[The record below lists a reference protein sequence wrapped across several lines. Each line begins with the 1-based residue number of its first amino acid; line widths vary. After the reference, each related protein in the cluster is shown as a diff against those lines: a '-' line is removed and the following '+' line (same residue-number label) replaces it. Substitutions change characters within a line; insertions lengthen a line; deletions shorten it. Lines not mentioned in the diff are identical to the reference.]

1 MSAEAKI
8 AQFYRTYLGREPDAG
23 GLAGYTRQANDG
35 RKLSSI
41 KKEIATS
48 DEARDNVRRAQDAKN
63 QLAAT
68 TAAAQ
73 AYADQV
79 TGLQSQ
85 LQSYQT
91 QVSGLQ
97 NQYNNALGQ
106 IQTWQGKAGEYQKQ
120 ASDWEDQFNKRT
132 SEWEAARD
140 EASMYREQAVG
151 QQLRALRS
159 GAAAGGAGS
168 SSGPGGNL
176 TSGRTG
182 YSSADDKAVQIEKNI
197 KAESGALQRKG
208 NVVELIRRNV
218 SPSAGSGQAQA
229 RGGTQAGSGSYYA
242 SRFAR

>member
-8 AQFYRTYLGREPDAG
+8 RQFYLTYLGREPDAG
-23 GLAGYTRQANDG
+23 GLAGYTKQAKDG

-48 DEARDNVRRAQDAKN
+48 QEAKDNVRRAQDAQQ
-63 QLAAT
+63 QLAASN
-68 TAAAQ
+68 AAAQ
-73 AYADQV
+73 AYANQVSGLQSQLKSYENQV
-79 TGLQSQ
+79 TGLQ
-85 LQSYQT
+85 
-91 QVSGLQ
+91 
-97 NQYNNALGQ
+97 NQYTAALGQ
-106 IQTWQGKAGEYQKQ
+106 IQTWQGKAGEYQQQ
-120 ASDWEDQFNKRT
+120 ASNWEDQFNKRT

-140 EASMYREQAVG
+140 EAAMYREQAVG

-182 YSSADDKAVQIEKNI
+182 YSSADDKAIQIEKNI

-208 NVVELIRRNV
+208 NVVELIRRNA
-218 SPSAGSGQAQA
+218 SPSAGSSQAKA

-242 SRFAR
+242 SRFG

>member
-1 MSAEAKI
+1 MVLRVTQE
-8 AQFYRTYLGREPDAG
+8 
-23 GLAGYTRQANDG
+23 QANDG

-63 QLAAT
+63 QLAA

-159 GAAAGGAGS
+159 GATGGAGS
-168 SSGPGGNL
+168 S
-176 TSGRTG
+176 
-182 YSSADDKAVQIEKNI
+182 AVLVAI
-197 KAESGALQRKG
+197 
-208 NVVELIRRNV
+208 
-218 SPSAGSGQAQA
+218 
-229 RGGTQAGSGSYYA
+229 
-242 SRFAR
+242 